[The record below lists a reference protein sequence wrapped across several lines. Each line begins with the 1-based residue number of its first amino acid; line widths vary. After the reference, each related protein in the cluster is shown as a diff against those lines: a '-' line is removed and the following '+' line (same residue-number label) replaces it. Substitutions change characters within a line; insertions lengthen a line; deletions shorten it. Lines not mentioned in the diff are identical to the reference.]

1 MFKCVIKKSFDDI
14 KSMFIMWLWK
24 REKMQLVFVSPLK
37 PLFPAAEKNVCKGD
51 LKPRLSPKE
60 PTKIESDPAP
70 PRPLPPHSHRPIWG
84 ATGPNGCLGWGQ
96 KYQAWTRPVRQ
107 YCARCARW
115 AWKQQNLP
123 KQCVQ
128 IYYTLLCNNVFC
140 SMFVYLNWDKVQLN
154 VSQERTLG
162 GDLFLA
168 PNHQRSGHVCHIC

>member
-1 MFKCVIKKSFDDI
+1 MFKCVIKKSFDNNT
-14 KSMFIMWLWK
+14 KPMFIIWLWR
-24 REKMQLVFVSPLK
+24 REKLQLVFVSPLK

-107 YCARCARW
+107 YC
-115 AWKQQNLP
+115 
-123 KQCVQ
+123 VQ
-128 IYYTLLCNNVFC
+128 GVQDEHGSKT
-140 SMFVYLNWDKVQLN
+140 YLNSVYTYFTLYCATMCSVQCSCTPTGTRFN
-154 VSQERTLG
+154 
-162 GDLFLA
+162 
-168 PNHQRSGHVCHIC
+168 